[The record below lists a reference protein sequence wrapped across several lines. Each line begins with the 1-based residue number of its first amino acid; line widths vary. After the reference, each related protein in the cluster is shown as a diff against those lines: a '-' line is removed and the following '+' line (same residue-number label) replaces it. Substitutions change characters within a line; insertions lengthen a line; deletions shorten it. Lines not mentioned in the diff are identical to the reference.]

1 MPFNRYLP
9 SSLKFRLS
17 TLVVLLVLA
26 ATVTVTVVALLLAER
41 DMKAVIGNQQYAL
54 LSGAAAHIDEH
65 LAGKLSMLAALAESV
80 PEAAHRDRRL
90 LHQFLAERPTSREA
104 FNSIE
109 VYGADGAL
117 LDTFDT
123 DMPLQPF
130 NARGQPYFDRTVAS
144 RHGVISAPFFS
155 HIVGAPTVLVT
166 APVYDSNGKLALVL
180 AGGLNLLRYAPFQS
194 LSALKPG
201 STGFTFIMTAQGV
214 LLSHPTKARIL
225 QNINARPGRNRATE
239 MALAGYEGWT
249 EAENKDG
256 VRGIYSYKRLHQ
268 TDWIAA
274 ARFPS
279 DEALAPLRQMRYE
292 AAGAATLFAVLAGL
306 LSWVGIE
313 RLLQPLEHLRRNITR
328 IKHSRAG
335 IQVLQLDRQDEIGE
349 LSGAFYRLMAERE
362 VAQQRT
368 RDSETLI
375 RNILERAPDAFVS
388 CNSQGTVTEWNA
400 KAESTFGWTREEA
413 IGADI
418 AQLLVPERLRQHHT
432 AGMRAFAA
440 TGSGPI
446 VNNRVRVPA
455 LRRDG
460 SEVPVE
466 LSVGVVRDGD
476 SYMATAFLH
485 DVSARIAYEEQIA
498 ASEKRARI
506 IADNLPVLIAYLDH
520 DGRYQFTNSHYQR
533 QWGIDPQSMLG
544 KRVDE
549 IPIGTA
555 EPWRG
560 ELARALN
567 GERIHYER
575 EMAHGGRILHFMVD
589 LVPDVA
595 PDGTVAGTY
604 LMAADITARKT
615 SELLQAASEKRAAAA
630 SRAKSEFVANMSHE
644 IRTPMNAVLGV
655 AYLLGNTE
663 LSSVQKK
670 YLDMILASGKAL
682 LGILNDV
689 LDFSKIEAG
698 RMELSPMPFQ
708 LNDVLNAIATVMTLN
723 AGEKNIEL
731 AIGVDPDVPPSLL
744 GDAMRLQQILINLVA
759 NAVKFTEQGEVSL
772 LVELAARDGDS
783 ASLRFVVCDTGI
795 GMDAAQQ
802 SRLFSAFS
810 QADAST
816 TRRFGGTGLGLAI
829 CRRLAELMGGAIA
842 VDSKVGC
849 GSRFAVTVPLQL
861 APEQAAPVATIGPLK
876 LLVVDD
882 NDTSRDYLCKT
893 IHAWKWDADSARSG
907 PEAVALLRQSLDGG
921 ARYDAVLVDW
931 QMPDMD
937 GLATMQAL
945 RAACPDGPLPVV
957 IMVSA
962 FGRDKLMADR
972 QAQDAS
978 AVLIK
983 PVTASSLFD
992 TLHEAMAHL
1001 GGEATLASAP
1011 ATSAQRLAGLRLL
1024 LVEDHPL
1031 NQIVARGMLEF
1042 AGAQVSVADNG
1053 QVALD
1058 MLRAQPD
1065 GYDAVLMDVQMPVM
1079 DGFEATRAI
1088 RSELRLDVPVLAMT
1102 AGVMQAEQEE
1112 CIRAGMNDFIA
1123 KPIDVEQMF
1132 SVILRQLPAA
1142 RAGLLGAPIGAGQG
1156 A

>member
-1 MPFNRYLP
+1 MPLNRFLP
-9 SSLKFRLS
+9 STLKFRLS
-17 TLVVLLVLA
+17 TMVVLLVLA
-26 ATVTVTVVALLLAER
+26 ATVTVTVVALMLAER

-65 LAGKLSMLAALAESV
+65 LAGKLAMLAALAESV
-80 PEAAHRDRRL
+80 PESAHRDRRL
-90 LHQFLAERPTSREA
+90 LHQFLADRPTSREA

-109 VYGADGAL
+109 VYAADGSL

-123 DMPLQPF
+123 DMPLQSF
-130 NARGQPYFDRTVAS
+130 NASGQPYFDRTVA
-144 RHGVISAPFFS
+144 RRRGVISAPFFS
-155 HIVGAPTVLVT
+155 HIVGAPTVLIT
-166 APVYDSNGKLALVL
+166 APVYDRDGKLALVL
-180 AGGLNLLRYAPFQS
+180 AGGINLLRYAPFQS

-214 LLSHPTKARIL
+214 LLSHPSKARIL
-225 QNINARPGRNRATE
+225 QNINARPGRNLATE
-239 MALAGYEGWT
+239 RALGGYEGWI
-249 EAENKDG
+249 EADNKDG
-256 VRGIYSYKRLHQ
+256 VRGIYSYKRLQQ

-292 AAGAATLFAVLAGL
+292 AAGAAFVFAVLAGL
-306 LSWVGIE
+306 LAWVGIE
-313 RLLQPLEHLRRNITR
+313 RLLQPLEHLRRNIGR
-328 IKHSRAG
+328 ITHSRAG
-335 IQVLQLDRQDEIGE
+335 IQVLQLNRKDEIGE

-388 CNSQGTVTEWNA
+388 CNSEGIVTEWNA
-400 KAESTFGWTREEA
+400 KAEQTFGWRREEA
-413 IGADI
+413 IGSDI
-418 AQLLVPERLRQHHT
+418 AGLLVPERLRQHHV

-440 TGSGPI
+440 SGTGPI

-455 LRRDG
+455 MRRDG

-466 LSVGVVRDGD
+466 LSVGVLRDGD
-476 SYMATAFLH
+476 RYMATAFLH

-506 IADNLPVLIAYLDH
+506 IADNLPVLIAYLDRE
-520 DGRYQFTNSHYQR
+520 GRYQFTNSHYQR

-549 IPIGTA
+549 VSLGTS
-555 EPWRG
+555 EPWRAD
-560 ELARALN
+560 LARALN

-575 EMAHGGRILHFMVD
+575 ATGQGDQVQHFMVD

-595 PDGTVAGTY
+595 PDGTVAGAY
-604 LMAADITARKT
+604 LMATDITGRKN
-615 SELLQAASEKRAAAA
+615 SELQQAASEKRAAAA

-698 RMELSPMPFQ
+698 RMELAPMAFQ

-731 AIGVDPDVPPSLL
+731 AIGVDPDVPAALV
-744 GDAMRLQQILINLVA
+744 GDAMRLQQILINLVG

-772 LVELAARDGDS
+772 LVELAARGADGVR
-783 ASLRFVVCDTGI
+783 LRFVVRDTGI

-802 SRLFSAFS
+802 GRLFSAFS

-829 CRRLAELMGGAIA
+829 CRRLVELMGGSIDVSSA
-842 VDSKVGC
+842 VGR

-861 APEQAAPVATIGPLK
+861 APEVVALAPSIGPLR

-893 IHAWKWDADSARSG
+893 IHAWHWDADSARSG
-907 PEAVALLRQSLDGG
+907 PEAVALLQRALAAGS
-921 ARYDAVLVDW
+921 RYDAVLADW
-931 QMPDMD
+931 QMPGMD

-945 RAACPDGPLPVV
+945 RAALPDGELPVV

-962 FGRDKLMADR
+962 WGRDKLMASQ
-972 QAQDAS
+972 QAGDAN

-992 TLHEAMAHL
+992 TLHEALAQR
-1001 GGEATLASAP
+1001 GGDAP
-1011 ATSAQRLAGLRLL
+1011 RAGAPDGAAQRLAGLRLL

-1042 AGAQVSVADNG
+1042 AGAQVAVADNG
-1053 QVALD
+1053 QAALD
-1058 MLRAQPD
+1058 ALRARPD

-1088 RSELRLDVPVLAMT
+1088 RGELRLDVPVLAMT
-1102 AGVMQAEQEE
+1102 AGVMQSEQEQ
-1112 CIRAGMNDFIA
+1112 CILAGMNDFIA

-1132 SVILRQLPAA
+1132 AVILRHLPAG
-1142 RAGLLGAPIGAGQG
+1142 RAGVGAKAIVAGQG
-1156 A
+1156 L